1 MLGVSICLGDRTEVM
16 RNRRYGLAVFGSVAL
31 AGILLASPS
40 AAQDGATVHEG
51 LEISIDHLD
60 RGIITP
66 LSDCPP
72 GANIVRGVI
81 APGTND
87 TEFVTVYLDF
97 KVLSDFE
104 SVNWPRPSIHDVN
117 GRAYLTAQTFQD
129 MGREPEYACNFSFR
143 VPVGMAVKEMLLD
156 DITLDLTA
164 HDQ

>member
-1 MLGVSICLGDRTEVM
+1 MI
-16 RNRRYGLAVFGSVAL
+16 RNWRSGFAVFGMVAL
-31 AGILLASPS
+31 ASILLASPS
-40 AAQDGATVHEG
+40 TAQDGATVHEG
-51 LEISIDHLD
+51 LEISIDHMD

-97 KVLSDFE
+97 KVFSDFE

-143 VPVGMAVKEMLLD
+143 VPVGMAVKELFID

>member
-1 MLGVSICLGDRTEVM
+1 MSWGIAEMILKGWFDSGAFTCVL
-16 RNRRYGLAVFGSVAL
+16 LASL
-31 AGILLASPS
+31 LLASPS
-40 AAQDGATVHEG
+40 SAQDGATVHEG

-97 KVLSDFE
+97 KVFSDFE

-143 VPVGMAVKEMLLD
+143 VPVGMAVKELFID

>member
-1 MLGVSICLGDRTEVM
+1 MSWGIAEMILKGWFDSGAFTCVL
-16 RNRRYGLAVFGSVAL
+16 L
-31 AGILLASPS
+31 AGLLLASPS
-40 AAQDGATVHEG
+40 SAQDGATVHEG

-143 VPVGMAVKEMLLD
+143 VPVGMAVKELFID

>member
-1 MLGVSICLGDRTEVM
+1 MSWGIAEMILKGWFDSGAFTCVL
-16 RNRRYGLAVFGSVAL
+16 LASL
-31 AGILLASPS
+31 LLASPS
-40 AAQDGATVHEG
+40 SAQDGATVHEG

-104 SVNWPRPSIHDVN
+104 SVNCPRPSIHDVN

-143 VPVGMAVKEMLLD
+143 VPVGMAVKELFID

-164 HDQ
+164 HDR

>member
-1 MLGVSICLGDRTEVM
+1 MSWGIAEMILKGWFDSGAFTCVL
-16 RNRRYGLAVFGSVAL
+16 L
-31 AGILLASPS
+31 AGLLLASPS
-40 AAQDGATVHEG
+40 SAQDGATVHEG

>member
-1 MLGVSICLGDRTEVM
+1 MSWGVAEMILKGWFDSGAFTCVL
-16 RNRRYGLAVFGSVAL
+16 L
-31 AGILLASPS
+31 AGLLLASPS
-40 AAQDGATVHEG
+40 SAQDGATVHEG

-143 VPVGMAVKEMLLD
+143 VPVGMAVKELFID

>member
-1 MLGVSICLGDRTEVM
+1 MI

-66 LSDCPP
+66 LSACPP
-72 GANIVRGVI
+72 GA
-81 APGTND
+81 ND

>member
-1 MLGVSICLGDRTEVM
+1 MSW
-16 RNRRYGLAVFGSVAL
+16 GLAEMILKGWYDSGAFTCVLL
-31 AGILLASPS
+31 ASLLLASPS
-40 AAQDGATVHEG
+40 SAQDGATVHEG

>member
-1 MLGVSICLGDRTEVM
+1 MSWGIAEMILKGWFDSGAFTCVL
-16 RNRRYGLAVFGSVAL
+16 LASL
-31 AGILLASPS
+31 LLASPS
-40 AAQDGATVHEG
+40 SAQDGATVHEG

-104 SVNWPRPSIHDVN
+104 SVNWPRPSIHDVD

-143 VPVGMAVKEMLLD
+143 VPVGMAVKELFID

>member
-1 MLGVSICLGDRTEVM
+1 MSWGVAEMILKGWFDSGAFTCVL
-16 RNRRYGLAVFGSVAL
+16 LASL
-31 AGILLASPS
+31 LLASPS
-40 AAQDGATVHEG
+40 SAQDGATVHEG

-104 SVNWPRPSIHDVN
+104 SVNWPRPSIHDVD

-143 VPVGMAVKEMLLD
+143 VPVGMAVKELFID

>member
-1 MLGVSICLGDRTEVM
+1 MSWGVAEMILKGWLGSGGFTCVV
-16 RNRRYGLAVFGSVAL
+16 LASL
-31 AGILLASPS
+31 LLASPS
-40 AAQDGATVHEG
+40 SPQDRATDHEG
-51 LEISIDHLD
+51 IDISIDHLD

>member
-1 MLGVSICLGDRTEVM
+1 MSWGIAEMILKGWFDSGAFTCVL
-16 RNRRYGLAVFGSVAL
+16 L
-31 AGILLASPS
+31 AGLLLASPS
-40 AAQDGATVHEG
+40 SAQDDATVHEG

-143 VPVGMAVKEMLLD
+143 VPVGMAVKELFID

>member
-1 MLGVSICLGDRTEVM
+1 MSWGIAEMILKGWFDSGAFTCVL
-16 RNRRYGLAVFGSVAL
+16 LASL
-31 AGILLASPS
+31 LLASPS
-40 AAQDGATVHEG
+40 SAQDGATVHEG

-104 SVNWPRPSIHDVN
+104 SVSWPRPSIHDVN

-143 VPVGMAVKEMLLD
+143 VPVGMAVKELFID

>member
-1 MLGVSICLGDRTEVM
+1 MSWGIAEMILKGWFDSGAFTCVL
-16 RNRRYGLAVFGSVAL
+16 L
-31 AGILLASPS
+31 AGLLLASPS
-40 AAQDGATVHEG
+40 SAQDGATVHEG

-104 SVNWPRPSIHDVN
+104 SVNWPRPSIHDVD

-143 VPVGMAVKEMLLD
+143 VPVGMAVKELFID

>member
-1 MLGVSICLGDRTEVM
+1 MSWGVAEMILKGW
-16 RNRRYGLAVFGSVAL
+16 FGSGGFTCVVL
-31 AGILLASPS
+31 ASLLLASPS
-40 AAQDGATVHEG
+40 SAQDGATVHEG

-143 VPVGMAVKEMLLD
+143 VPVGMAVKELFID
-156 DITLDLTA
+156 DLTLDLTA

>member
-1 MLGVSICLGDRTEVM
+1 MSWGIAEMILKGWFDSGAFTCVL
-16 RNRRYGLAVFGSVAL
+16 LASL
-31 AGILLASPS
+31 LLASPS
-40 AAQDGATVHEG
+40 SAQDGATVHEG

-104 SVNWPRPSIHDVN
+104 SVNWPRPSIHDVD

-143 VPVGMAVKEMLLD
+143 VPVGMAVKELFID

-164 HDQ
+164 HDR

>member
-1 MLGVSICLGDRTEVM
+1 MSWGIAEMILKGWFDSGAFTCVL
-16 RNRRYGLAVFGSVAL
+16 LASL
-31 AGILLASPS
+31 LLASPS
-40 AAQDGATVHEG
+40 SAQDGATVHEG

-143 VPVGMAVKEMLLD
+143 VPVGMAVKELFID